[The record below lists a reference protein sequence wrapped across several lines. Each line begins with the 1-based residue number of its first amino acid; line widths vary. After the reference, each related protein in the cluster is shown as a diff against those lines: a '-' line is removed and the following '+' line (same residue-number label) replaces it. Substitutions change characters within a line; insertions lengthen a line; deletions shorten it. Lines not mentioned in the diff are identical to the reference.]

1 MKCPLCNTE
10 MRIKSSEYVKNKG
23 ELFNRMVFTC
33 RNKKCKNYQKDVKTT
48 YTPLKVV
55 EDSNAE
61 DKEVEG
67 A

>member
-10 MRIKSSEYVKNKG
+10 MRIVSTSYVQNEGKIFSKQI
-23 ELFNRMVFTC
+23 FTC
-33 RNKKCKNYQKDVKTT
+33 RNKNCSNFGKEVKTV
-48 YTPLKVV
+48 YAPLGNIA

-61 DKEVEG
+61 VEE

>member
-10 MRIKSSEYVKNKG
+10 MRIVRTNFVQNEGK
-23 ELFNRMVFTC
+23 LFRKQVLTC
-33 RNKKCKNYQKDVKTT
+33 RNKKCANYQKDVKTV
-48 YTPLKVV
+48 YTPLGNIA

-61 DKEVEG
+61 VEE